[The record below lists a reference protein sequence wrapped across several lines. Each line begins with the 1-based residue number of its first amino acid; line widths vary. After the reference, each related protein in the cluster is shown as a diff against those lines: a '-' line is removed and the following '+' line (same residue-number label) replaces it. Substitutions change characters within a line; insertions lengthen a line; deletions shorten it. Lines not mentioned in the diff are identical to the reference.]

1 MTKQFSIVFAVLTG
15 IFQTHLFAQSD
26 SLRVSI
32 ANMNQDISLLSQ
44 QVRSLYLEV
53 EALRREN
60 AQLKAQVAK
69 MSSNN
74 STQAQITSLTDAI
87 NNLRKEYT
95 QADEAQKAKIIAE
108 VSKQMDA
115 FGQEVQSSLNSVAKA
130 VSNKPSAV
138 ATPDFS
144 DDYPKTGKPYIVR
157 KGDTLSSI
165 AREHGSTVKHI
176 QNANKIADPSRD
188 LLVDETIFIPIS
200 E

>member
-1 MTKQFSIVFAVLTG
+1 MTKQFSIVFAVFTG

-44 QVRSLYLEV
+44 QVKSLYLEV

-60 AQLKAQVAK
+60 AQLKAQISK
-69 MSSNN
+69 LSSNN

-87 NNLRKEYT
+87 NNLRKEFT
-95 QADEAQKAKIIAE
+95 RADEVQKAKIIAE

-138 ATPDFS
+138 VTPDFS

-176 QNANKIADPSRD
+176 QNANKIVDPSRD